1 MEPQNG
7 NNLNNTPEKVSIKTI
22 SLKDLWNVLRGC
34 LVFVILAAII
44 ATGLMYFKA
53 KKDYVPMYSSTA
65 TVCLMRDAESM
76 VTPPE
81 EDEESGDE
89 STSPNTSG
97 KVDVN
102 QFAND
107 YNIAKRV
114 INEFTILL
122 QKPRVK
128 SAVRD
133 SLSDG
138 ARAGMGSVSV
148 SVPED
153 TRIIDITA
161 TATSP
166 EYAKEI
172 VDAYCEVG
180 GKQVIMSSIPLEG
193 QYTIFQ
199 EGTINTWPI
208 NGFGIMAFVKYGIIA
223 GGLVYIIF
231 LAMFLFDNYVRT
243 EEDIEHYLGLSIL
256 GDIPDAFASNKRKK
270 KYSNYNGYKT
280 TEYGN
285 TPKNGGK
292 KE

>member
-1 MEPQNG
+1 MEQQNG
-7 NNLNNTPEKVSIKTI
+7 NNLNNTPEKISIKTI

-34 LVFVILAAII
+34 IVFVILAAVI
-44 ATGLMYFKA
+44 ATGLMYFRA
-53 KKDYVPMYSSTA
+53 KKNHVPMYSSTA
-65 TVCLMRDAESM
+65 TVCLMRDTES
-76 VTPPE
+76 VDKVPDV
-81 EDEESGDE
+81 DEENGETSQTPNGSGQ
-89 STSPNTSG
+89 
-97 KVDVN
+97 VDIN

-122 QKPRVK
+122 QKPRVN
-128 SAVRD
+128 SAVKE

-138 ARAGMGSVSV
+138 ARAGMGSVTV

-208 NGFGIMAFVKYGIIA
+208 NNFGVMAFVKYGIIA

-231 LAMFLFDNYVRT
+231 LAMFLFDNYIRT

-270 KYSNYNGYKT
+270 KYSNYKGYQT